1 MPLIDDK
8 HLQDAENITPMIR
21 TEKLNDEVRR
31 LLDGVSAKLTTKNV
45 TTLVGEV
52 VLSGEDVA
60 SVAQAFLIANDLI

>member
-1 MPLIDDK
+1 M
-8 HLQDAENITPMIR
+8 R
-21 TEKLNDEVRR
+21 SGV